1 MSEQFP
7 IESEVIAELLRNPI
21 IIKIVTI
28 LDGES
33 LPILDVLEYGLSTTD
48 VNLALANQ
56 IIKVERSNPSAN
68 KESSPINM
76 PEIGGDYYYEFLNK
90 KVMLTEIGLY
100 ILDCL
105 KCDQAGYN
113 SPARPKQQYSVAE
126 EFSHYLHI
134 FFLVYFINLECVE
147 ES

>member
-7 IESEVIAELLRNPI
+7 IESEVIAELLRNPV

-28 LDGES
+28 LDEES
-33 LPILDVLEYGLSTTD
+33 LSILDVLEYGVSTTD
-48 VNLALANQ
+48 VNFALANQ
-56 IIKVERSNPSAN
+56 IIKIEKSNPSSN

-76 PEIGGDYYYEFLNK
+76 PEVGGDYYYEFLNR

-113 SPARPKQQYSVAE
+113 SPVRPKKLYTATNEFQY
-126 EFSHYLHI
+126 F
-134 FFLVYFINLECVE
+134 
-147 ES
+147 

>member
-7 IESEVIAELLRNPI
+7 IESEVIAELLRNPV

-28 LDGES
+28 LDEES
-33 LPILDVLEYGLSTTD
+33 LSILDVLEYGVSTTD
-48 VNLALANQ
+48 VNFALANQ
-56 IIKVERSNPSAN
+56 IIKIEKSNPSSN

-76 PEIGGDYYYEFLNK
+76 PEVGGDYYYEFLNR

-113 SPARPKQQYSVAE
+113 LPVRPKKPYSEAY
-126 EFSHYLHI
+126 SNYLHS
-134 FFLVYFINLECVE
+134 F
-147 ES
+147 